1 MDDMSKTIRM
11 AGDLIAENFDR
22 FSEEIGNTAREEIGN
37 TALFTNEEVTL
48 QRSEKSGMATFHLK
62 KQVMM
67 EDFIDELTKYLAVEV
82 LCAYCQNEGQDYK
95 AIAYSK
101 PYQEEMYVIVMESN
115 QHGLMDEIS
124 VVFFESMDAMLEMLE
139 KQLHQLKGKQVEVLE
154 QQHETAFYKNF
165 I

>member
-11 AGDLIAENFDR
+11 ASDLIAENFDR
-22 FSEEIGNTAREEIGN
+22 FSEEIGNTA
-37 TALFTNEEVTL
+37 LFTNEEVTL
-48 QRSEKSGMATFHLK
+48 QRREKTGLVTFHLK
-62 KQVMM
+62 KQMMM
-67 EDFIDELTKYLAVEV
+67 EDFIDELMKYLVLEV

-101 PYQEEMYVIVMESN
+101 PYQEEMYIIVMESS

>member
-1 MDDMSKTIRM
+1 MDDMSKTISM

-22 FSEEIGNTAREEIGN
+22 FSEEIGNTA
-37 TALFTNEEVTL
+37 LFTTEEVTL
-48 QRSEKSGMATFHLK
+48 QRQEKSGLAIFHLK
-62 KQVMM
+62 KQTMM
-67 EDFIDELTKYLAVEV
+67 EDFIDELMKYLVLEV
-82 LCAYCQNEGQDYK
+82 LCAYCKNEGQDYK

-115 QHGLMDEIS
+115 QHGLLDDIS
-124 VVFFESMDAMLEMLE
+124 VVFFESMDAMLEILE

>member
-1 MDDMSKTIRM
+1 MDDISKTIRM
-11 AGDLIAENFDR
+11 ASDLIAENFDR
-22 FSEEIGNTAREEIGN
+22 FSEEIGNTA
-37 TALFTNEEVTL
+37 LFTNEEVTL
-48 QRSEKSGMATFHLK
+48 QRREKTGLVTFHLK
-62 KQVMM
+62 KQMMM
-67 EDFIDELTKYLAVEV
+67 EDFIDELMKYLVLEV

-101 PYQEEMYVIVMESN
+101 PYQEEMYIIVMESN

>member
-1 MDDMSKTIRM
+1 MDNMSKTIRM

-22 FSEEIGNTAREEIGN
+22 FSEEIGNTA
-37 TALFTNEEVTL
+37 LFTTEKVTL
-48 QRSEKSGMATFHLK
+48 QRQEKSGLAIFHLK
-62 KQVMM
+62 KQMMM
-67 EDFIDELTKYLAVEV
+67 EDFIDELMKYLVLEV

-139 KQLHQLKGKQVEVLE
+139 KQLHQLKGRQVEVLE

>member
-11 AGDLIAENFDR
+11 ASDLIAENFDR
-22 FSEEIGNTAREEIGN
+22 FSEEIGNTA
-37 TALFTNEEVTL
+37 LFTNEEVTL
-48 QRSEKSGMATFHLK
+48 QRREKTGLVTFHLK
-62 KQVMM
+62 KQMMM
-67 EDFIDELTKYLAVEV
+67 EDFIDELMKYLILEV
-82 LCAYCQNEGQDYK
+82 LCAYCQSEGQDYK

-101 PYQEEMYVIVMESN
+101 PYQEEMYIIVMESN

>member
-11 AGDLIAENFDR
+11 ASDLIAENFDR
-22 FSEEIGNTAREEIGN
+22 FSEEIGNTA
-37 TALFTNEEVTL
+37 LFTNEEVTL
-48 QRSEKSGMATFHLK
+48 QRREKTGLVTFHLK
-62 KQVMM
+62 KQMMM
-67 EDFIDELTKYLAVEV
+67 EDFIDELMKYLVLEV
-82 LCAYCQNEGQDYK
+82 LCAYCQSEGQDYK

-101 PYQEEMYVIVMESN
+101 PYQEEMYIIVMESN

>member
-1 MDDMSKTIRM
+1 MDAMDKTIRM
-11 AGDLIAENFDR
+11 AGDMIAENFDR
-22 FSEEIGNTAREEIGN
+22 FSEEIGN

-115 QHGLMDEIS
+115 QHGLLDDIS

-139 KQLHQLKGKQVEVLE
+139 KQVSMCSKSSAKRCFTKTLSK
-154 QQHETAFYKNF
+154 
-165 I
+165 

>member
-11 AGDLIAENFDR
+11 ASDLIAENFDR
-22 FSEEIGNTAREEIGN
+22 FSEEIGNTA
-37 TALFTNEEVTL
+37 LFTNEEVTL
-48 QRSEKSGMATFHLK
+48 QRREKTGLVTFHLK
-62 KQVMM
+62 KQMMM
-67 EDFIDELTKYLAVEV
+67 EDFIDELMKYLVLEV

-115 QHGLMDEIS
+115 QHGLLDDIS

>member
-22 FSEEIGNTAREEIGN
+22 FSEEIGNTA
-37 TALFTNEEVTL
+37 LFTNEEVTL
-48 QRSEKSGMATFHLK
+48 QRREKTGLVTFHLK
-62 KQVMM
+62 KQMMM
-67 EDFIDELTKYLAVEV
+67 EDFIDELMKYLVLEV

-101 PYQEEMYVIVMESN
+101 PYQE
-115 QHGLMDEIS
+115 
-124 VVFFESMDAMLEMLE
+124 
-139 KQLHQLKGKQVEVLE
+139 
-154 QQHETAFYKNF
+154 AFYKNF